1 VSASGGDDAIRPAE
15 PEDAERVAELSRQ
28 LGYPATA
35 AVMRARLASVAAD
48 PAQSILVAGRPAAA
62 FIHLR
67 VVESLTSPRETEIE
81 ALVVDEAARSR
92 GLGKRLIAATIEF
105 ARQRGCAAV
114 RVRSQVKRE
123 RAHAFYE
130 REGFA
135 RVKTQHVFTR
145 SL

>member
-1 VSASGGDDAIRPAE
+1 MSGDEAIRPAE
-15 PEDAERVAELSRQ
+15 PDDAERVAELSRQ
-28 LGYPATA
+28 LGYPAPPT
-35 AVMRARLASVAAD
+35 VMRTRLTSVARD
-48 PAQSILVAGRPAAA
+48 PAQAILVAGRPAVA

-81 ALVVDEAARSR
+81 AFVVDEAARSR
-92 GLGKRLIAATIEF
+92 GLGRAMLRATMDF

-135 RVKTQHVFTR
+135 RVKTQHVFLR
-145 SL
+145 EI